1 MNYRQCRICGKVINR
16 GCICFECVQKK
27 QTQLTEAR
35 QFFGMKTEEKTMSKK
50 ELTIEC
56 DMLQGNI
63 NRMMTTESRFE
74 VYEMYYQAV
83 QRLGILLRENRK
95 RCMAI
100 EGSKELSDPFGS
112 GKLGG

>member
-1 MNYRQCRICGKVINR
+1 MNHRQCRICGKVISR

-27 QTQLTEAR
+27 QKQLTEAR
-35 QFFGMKTEEKTMSKK
+35 QFFGMKAEGKVMNKQ
-50 ELTIEC
+50 ELMLEC
-56 DMLQGNI
+56 DLLQGDI

-74 VYEMYYQAV
+74 VYEMYYWAV